1 MGGGE
6 SKILL
11 GDEFFTGWREPEE
24 WLWQF
29 EPFSK
34 LKKLSVNAECQLKPK
49 LTWPKCPKSMKLKQN
64 GTGAMTAA
72 KNAVF
77 IGI

>member
-1 MGGGE
+1 M
-6 SKILL
+6 
-11 GDEFFTGWREPEE
+11 
-24 WLWQF
+24 
-29 EPFSK
+29 
-34 LKKLSVNAECQLKPK
+34 NAECQLKPK